1 MHFFFEFLTS
11 VVNKTAVSNLIT
23 GVAGF
28 SGTQVR
34 LSEYVASGVISQ
46 EMDTFINIFY
56 SNKFKY

>member
-11 VVNKTAVSNLIT
+11 VANKTAVSNLIT

-34 LSEYVASGVISQ
+34 LSEYMASGVMSQ
-46 EMDTFINIFY
+46 EMDAFINTFL
-56 SNKFKY
+56 